1 MIINRSPANA
11 HIASEGAGRFRIEGD
26 IGFYSVMHLLQ
37 EGRELFKH
45 EERVRL
51 DFSGVEKI
59 NSSGLALI
67 IEWMK
72 DASRESRALE
82 ISNLPFEFLAMT
94 HICNVDDLIE
104 SVLQPHEKSEK

>member
-1 MIINRSPANA
+1 MR
-11 HIASEGAGRFRIEGD
+11 
-26 IGFYSVMHLLQ
+26 LLQ

-51 DFSGVEKI
+51 DFSGVEGI

-72 DASRESRALE
+72 DARRESRQLE
-82 ISNLPFEFLAMT
+82 ISNLPSELLSLAR
-94 HICNVDDLIE
+94 ICNLAGLME
-104 SVLQPHEKSEK
+104 SVLKPNEDSEEQSL